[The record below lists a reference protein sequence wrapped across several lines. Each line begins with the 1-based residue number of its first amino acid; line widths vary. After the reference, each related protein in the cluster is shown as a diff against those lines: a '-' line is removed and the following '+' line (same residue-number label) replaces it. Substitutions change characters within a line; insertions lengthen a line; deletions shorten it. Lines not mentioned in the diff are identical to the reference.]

1 MTDPVPDRRPTTA
14 SWPTSEAAARHLLG
28 DLGGAEIVLEP
39 DDAGPGSWVGAP
51 SAVRVGEE
59 IWLAYRRRRPVG
71 EGRGIANV
79 VARSDDGIRF
89 RTVATV
95 GKDTFGGES
104 LERPAL
110 VRTLDGGWRLYV
122 SVATPGTKHW
132 RVDLV
137 EASTPE
143 GLADAAPVTVMPG
156 SDRLAVKDPVIL
168 HVDGRWHAWASCHPL
183 DDPDATDRM
192 TTEHATSEDG
202 LRWTWHG
209 TALAGRPGGWDARG
223 VRFSSVL
230 LDGPVP
236 VAFYDGRATAEQNW
250 EEQTGLARLTEPLA
264 AGARFEALGDGPVG
278 VSPYGRGGARYLTA
292 VPLADGSAR
301 FYVEVTRPDGA
312 HDLRTLL
319 APGS

>member
-1 MTDPVPDRRPTTA
+1 MTVLTAGRVTTDPATA
-14 SWPTSEAAARHLLG
+14 SEAAARRLLG
-28 DLGGAEIVLEP
+28 ELDRAEVVLQP

-71 EGRGIANV
+71 QGRGIANV
-79 VARSDDGIRF
+79 VARSVDGVRF

-95 GKDTFGGES
+95 GKDAFGGES

-110 VRTLDGGWRLYV
+110 LRTPDGDWRLYV

-143 GLADAAPVTVMPG
+143 GLAEATPVTVMPG
-156 SDRLAVKDPVIL
+156 SDRLAVKDPVIM

-183 DDPDATDRM
+183 DDPEATDRM
-192 TTEHATSEDG
+192 TTEHATSDDG
-202 LRWTWHG
+202 VQWTWHG
-209 TALAGRPGGWDARG
+209 TALAGRPGAWDARG
-223 VRFSSVL
+223 ARVSSVL
-230 LDGPVP
+230 LDGAVP

-250 EEQTGLARLTEPLA
+250 EERTGLARLVEPLS
-264 AGARFEALGDGPVG
+264 AGARFEAVGDAPVG
-278 VSPYGRGGARYLTA
+278 VSPYGLGGARYLTA
-292 VPLADGSAR
+292 VPLRDGSTR
-301 FYVEVTRPDGA
+301 FYVEVSRPDGA

-319 APGS
+319 APAR